1 MAEEKDPRL
10 VQLKARIDSYKTKI
24 ADFEKEYSSNDP
36 EDIYGRHDR
45 VENMKKNVA
54 RLDEYFAQLEGK
66 SGAEAIRITNTME
79 AYFISLDI
87 TAHKLPLNILQK
99 DPKGA

>member
-1 MAEEKDPRL
+1 MSEQDPRIAK
-10 VQLKARIDSYKTKI
+10 LKKRIDAWKSKVEG
-24 ADFEKEYSSNDP
+24 FEKEYSSNEADAV
-36 EDIYGRHDR
+36 YGRFDR

-54 RLDEYFAQLEGK
+54 RLEEYFNDIQGK
-66 SGAEAIRITNTME
+66 AGAEYIQISNQME

-87 TAHKLPLNILQK
+87 SEHKLPLNVLQQ

>member
-1 MAEEKDPRL
+1 MAEEKDPRM
-10 VQLKARIDSYKTKI
+10 VQLRNRIDSYKNKI
-24 ADFEKEYSSNDP
+24 ADFSKEYSSNEPDA
-36 EDIYGRHDR
+36 IYGRKDR
-45 VENMKKNVA
+45 IENMNKNVA
-54 RLDEYFAQLEGK
+54 RLEEYYAQLEGK

-87 TAHKLPLNILQK
+87 SAHKLPLNVLQM